1 MNYTLRIFFLSFLF
15 GISLYASAQTDT
27 LNVRRWSLQE
37 CIDYAIKHNL
47 DLKLNELNIETNEAS
62 RAASVGD
69 LFPSLNASASHN
81 YSFGRSVDPFTN
93 QFIQQNVQSNNFQL
107 NGSLTLFDGLQNINT
122 VKQNTSAVK
131 ASQYDFERAKND
143 LTLNVINAYL
153 QVLFN
158 KELVTVAKAQ
168 LATTSEQA
176 ERTKRLVAAGSLPK
190 SNELDI
196 TAQQASNEVALVT
209 AENNLNIA
217 LLNLKQLLQLPG
229 NEAMDVIVP
238 EINVADRPVVENTP
252 EQIYTI
258 AEQSQPEIKAAD
270 YTIESSRAGLA
281 AARGRYY
288 PTLTLNGSIFS
299 QYVNTANKR
308 FIADGTTS
316 LIPLTAL
323 NAMGN
328 PVPVIGD
335 NNIPLFQEINNGTVE
350 DFRFWDQ
357 LDFNL
362 RKFIGFSLQV
372 PIFNGLQNR
381 ASVINAKVSLKRA
394 EYNAQNT
401 KNLLRQ
407 RIEQAYADALAAAKT
422 YAASKSQTEAATE
435 SFRMTQQRLNAGAAN
450 TFDYTQA
457 QNNLVR
463 AQSDFVRSKYDYIF
477 RMKILDFYQNKPIQ
491 F

>member
-1 MNYTLRIFFLSFLF
+1 MNRFLKIFILITAF
-15 GISLYASAQTDT
+15 GVNFCALAQTDT

-37 CIDYAIKHNL
+37 CIEYAAQHNL
-47 DLKLNELNIETNEAS
+47 DLKLNELNVEANEAS
-62 RAASVGD
+62 RAASVGN

-107 NGSLTLFDGLQNINT
+107 NGSLILFNGLQNINS
-122 VKQNTSAVK
+122 VKQNNAAVK

-143 LTLNVINAYL
+143 LTLRVINAYL

-158 KELVTVAKAQ
+158 KELLTVAKAQ

-196 TAQQASNEVALVT
+196 TAQQASNEVSLVT

-229 NEAMDVIVP
+229 NEPMDVVVP
-238 EINVADRPVVENTP
+238 EINVADRPVIETAP

-258 AEQSQPEIKAAD
+258 AEQSQPDIKVAN

-288 PTLTLNGSIFS
+288 PTLTLNGSIFT
-299 QYVNTANKR
+299 QYASTANKR

-323 NAMGN
+323 DAMGN
-328 PVPVIGD
+328 PVPVISD
-335 NNIPLFQEINNGTVE
+335 NNVPLFQQINNGTFE
-350 DFRFWDQ
+350 DFTFWNQ

-362 RKFIGFSLQV
+362 RKFVGFSLQV
-372 PIFNGLQNR
+372 PIFNGLQTR
-381 ASVINAKVSLKRA
+381 SSVINAKVALKRA
-394 EYNAQNT
+394 EYNAENT

-407 RIEQAYADALAAAKT
+407 RIEQAYADALAASKT
-422 YAASKSQTEAATE
+422 YTASKSQTEAATE